1 MQQKID
7 DLVQKARTSSG
18 LSECVLGIETG
29 EGCRVYRFGPGDR
42 PFFIASATKLY
53 VAALMVRLRERGLVE
68 WDSPFIQYL
77 PRLETA
83 RLHVLREIDY
93 TPRITIRHLLSH
105 TSGLPD
111 YFEGRR
117 NDGPST
123 FARVLDRDFGWTVQD
138 VIDWSRSNQHPAFV
152 PGERNRALYS
162 DTNYQLLGAIIE
174 HALGLPFAE
183 ALEQEITRPL
193 GLSGTWCFSP
203 ASSDRYGDVAAMHEG
218 HRALHIPLAMAS
230 VGADGGVVSTVDD
243 MIHFLRAFFVGGL
256 VPPPMLQE
264 MQATWRR
271 IFFPLM
277 YGTGVMRFC
286 VPAILSPFRRFPALI
301 GHSGASGAFMFWC
314 PQHDLFVAG
323 TVNQIA
329 NRSLPFRLMLQ
340 AITAF
345 HAGRQEG
352 RSAR

>member
-1 MQQKID
+1 MRLKID
-7 DLVQKARTSSG
+7 DLVEKARTVSG
-18 LSECVLGIETG
+18 MGECVLGIETG
-29 EGCRVYRFGPGDR
+29 EGSRAYRFGPGER
-42 PFFIASATKLY
+42 PFFTASATKLY
-53 VAALMVRLRERGLVE
+53 VAALMARLRERGLVD
-68 WDSPFIQYL
+68 WDAPVVQYL
-77 PRLETA
+77 PQLEIA

-93 TPRITIRHLLSH
+93 TPQITIRQLLSH

-117 NDGPST
+117 NDGPPI

-138 VIDWSRSNQHPAFV
+138 VIDWSRSCQHPGFV

-174 HALGLPFAE
+174 HTLGLPFAE
-183 ALEQEITRPL
+183 ALSHEITRPL
-193 GLSGTWCFSP
+193 GLGRTWCFSP
-203 ASSDRYGDVAAMHEG
+203 ATSDRYGDVAPLQCG
-218 HRALHIPLAMAS
+218 RRALHIPLAMAS

-243 MIHFLRAFFVGGL
+243 SMRFLRAFFGGGL
-256 VPPPMLQE
+256 VPRPMLQE
-264 MQATWRR
+264 MQANWRR
-271 IFFPLM
+271 IFFPLQ

-286 VPAILSPFRRFPALI
+286 VPAILSPLRRYPALI

-323 TVNQIA
+323 TLNQVA
-329 NRSLPFRLMLQ
+329 NRSLPFRLMLK

-345 HAGRQEG
+345 QAEREGGR
-352 RSAR
+352 